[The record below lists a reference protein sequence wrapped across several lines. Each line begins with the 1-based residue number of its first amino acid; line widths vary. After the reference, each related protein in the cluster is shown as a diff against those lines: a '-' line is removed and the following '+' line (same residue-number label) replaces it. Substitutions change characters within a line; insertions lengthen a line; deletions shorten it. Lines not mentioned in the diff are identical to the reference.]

1 MENKMTNQERLEEY
15 LVVGNKEKNV
25 RGYLKNDISNG
36 KVIMLSGKWGSG
48 KTHFWKNRIEENL
61 KKEKIPNNYISLY
74 GKTSI
79 QEIKNEVFLKIFEG
93 MDIFKIDDK
102 SVELAK
108 NTANLIAD
116 LTKTVSVFGVNLDLS
131 KIVDKSFEKLDEV
144 REKQQEEKTKALL
157 NSGAIICFD
166 DFERKSKDID
176 LNDLFGFIT
185 NLTIEFDCKVVII
198 LNDDVF
204 EGEEKRI
211 FSNVKEKSVSKFLK
225 YEPKIEELFNLIFD
239 LEIEKDSKKE
249 KKYKDLEPYKQIILR
264 TIEETQEL
272 NARIYIQ
279 VLDNLVELIGNYSF
293 SQKKYIQYL
302 ILVNINFI
310 LNHFIIEVKFDR
322 DIKSEHDI
330 HTGEV
335 KEITGDE
342 FLLMKTKSEIE
353 LPTKLSDY
361 LKKIKRENI
370 SFLIIKETISFYES
384 QNSKGNGNYIDNT
397 EILNQFIN
405 DHLNLVKSYTFV
417 LKHQDIIKFE
427 SNNKAEQQQLH
438 RNRNLNK

>member
-1 MENKMTNQERLEEY
+1 MENKMTNQERLKEY
-15 LVVGNKEKNV
+15 LVGTN
-25 RGYLKNDISNG
+25 GYLKSDISNG

-48 KTHFWKNRIEENL
+48 KTHFWQNKIQTVLNEND
-61 KKEKIPNNYISLY
+61 KKIPNHYISLY

-79 QEIKNEVFLKIFEG
+79 EEIRNEVFLKIFEG

-102 SVELAK
+102 SVNLAK

-116 LTKTVSVFGVNLDLS
+116 FTKTVSVFGVNLDLS

-185 NLTIEFDCKVVII
+185 NLTIEFKSKVVII

-204 EGEEKRI
+204 EGEEKKI

-239 LEIEKDSKKE
+239 LEIEKDGKKE
-249 KKYKDLEPYKQIILR
+249 KKYKDLEPYKQIILK
-264 TIEETQEL
+264 TIQEAQEL

-279 VLDNLVELIGNYSF
+279 VLDNLVEWIE
-293 SQKKYIQYL
+293 KKQETDDNVLRCL
-302 ILVNINFI
+302 ILVNIYFILYHTIFYKQERSYLIKDFNDKFELDSNNFDSRTYFQSGKTYEPIPYETVEKYLNYLEKRILIGEQIDINKKYIEDNKKLYESKFFANNFDISKNVDEQIFQKINNFI
-310 LNHFIIEVKFDR
+310 E
-322 DIKSEHDI
+322 
-330 HTGEV
+330 TG
-335 KEITGDE
+335 I
-342 FLLMKTKSEIE
+342 
-353 LPTKLSDY
+353 
-361 LKKIKRENI
+361 
-370 SFLIIKETISFYES
+370 LINE
-384 QNSKGNGNYIDNT
+384 
-397 EILNQFIN
+397 
-405 DHLNLVKSYTFV
+405 
-417 LKHQDIIKFE
+417 
-427 SNNKAEQQQLH
+427 
-438 RNRNLNK
+438 

>member
-1 MENKMTNQERLEEY
+1 MEKSNQERLKDY
-15 LVVGNKEKNV
+15 LVGTN
-25 RGYLKNDISNG
+25 GYLKSDISKG

-48 KTHFWKNRIEENL
+48 KTFFWKNKIEENL

-102 SVELAK
+102 SFGLAK
-108 NTANLIAD
+108 DTANLITD
-116 LTKTVSVFGVNLDLS
+116 ITKSVSVFGFNLDLS
-131 KIVDKSFEKLDEV
+131 KIVDKSFEKL
-144 REKQQEEKTKALL
+144 EKVKEEEKEKDIKNTL

-204 EGEEKRI
+204 EGEEKKI

-225 YEPKIEELFNLIFD
+225 YEPSIQELFETIFSD
-239 LEIEKDSKKE
+239 ERYRKLDDHKE
-249 KKYKDLEPYKQIILR
+249 IILK
-264 TIEETQEL
+264 TIEETEEL

-279 VLDNLVELIGNYSF
+279 VLDNLVEWIEKNQDKSDDVLRC
-293 SQKKYIQYL
+293 L

-310 LNHFIIEVKFDR
+310 LRHTII
-322 DIKSEHDI
+322 I
-330 HTGEV
+330 
-335 KEITGDE
+335 
-342 FLLMKTKSEIE
+342 
-353 LPTKLSDY
+353 LSDY
-361 LKKIKRENI
+361 GTAHHKSYRIKDFEDIYLSELGMWNLDNI
-370 SFLIIKETISFYES
+370 FNFHDYYNLIIGRLIEKE
-384 QNSKGNGNYIDNT
+384 QT
-397 EILNQFIN
+397 EIYNQKVINFIKDN
-405 DHLNLVKSYTFV
+405 ILPL
-417 LKHQDIIKFE
+417 
-427 SNNKAEQQQLH
+427 
-438 RNRNLNK
+438 